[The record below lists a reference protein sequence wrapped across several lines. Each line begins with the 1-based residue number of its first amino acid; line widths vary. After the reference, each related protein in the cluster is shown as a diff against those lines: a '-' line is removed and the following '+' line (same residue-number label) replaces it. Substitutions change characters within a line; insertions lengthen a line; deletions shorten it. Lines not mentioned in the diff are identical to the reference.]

1 MAGIPK
7 KLKATLLAVTIAGGG
22 VGGYQE
28 MTRQSL
34 IHLENI
40 AYMPYRDIGGVLSVC
55 VGHTGPDIEM
65 RRYSH
70 AECMALLDSDL
81 KPVYAAIDRLVRVPL
96 TPYQKTALATFIFN
110 TGVTAFSKSTLLK
123 KLNAGDYDGARDQMA
138 RWVFAAGH
146 KWKGLMNRREVEMAI
161 WNIRGAD
168 DLRQ

>member
-7 KLKATLLAVTIAGGG
+7 KLKAALLAVTIAGGG

-40 AYMPYRDIGGVLSVC
+40 AYLPYRDIAGVLTVC

-110 TGVTAFSKSTLLK
+110 TGVTAFSNPSFRTVWMHTDTTFP
-123 KLNAGDYDGARDQMA
+123 AM
-138 RWVFAAGH
+138 WFAARLTGWQSSNWSP
-146 KWKGLMNRREVEMAI
+146 WKTCAAFMS
-161 WNIRGAD
+161 
-168 DLRQ
+168 

>member
-7 KLKATLLAVTIAGGG
+7 KLKAALLAVTIAGGG

-40 AYMPYRDIGGVLSVC
+40 AYLPYRDIAGVLTVC

-123 KLNAGDYDGARDQMA
+123 NSMPVITPERVTRWPAGCLPQ
-138 RWVFAAGH
+138 
-146 KWKGLMNRREVEMAI
+146 AI
-161 WNIRGAD
+161 NGKD
-168 DLRQ
+168 